1 MGQWPM
7 DNTIGA
13 TNSLFLSQ
21 ERENSAVMGVRQGF
35 QRPNPVHKLPLHISL
50 ILEQWCCGY
59 MVPDLADRAPGCSAC
74 PTGFQGFFAL
84 PK

>member
-21 ERENSAVMGVRQGF
+21 TAGEFRSHGRKAGVPTPNSGAQTTTAHFFDIGAVLLWVQGF
-35 QRPNPVHKLPLHISL
+35 RL
-50 ILEQWCCGY
+50 CG
-59 MVPDLADRAPGCSAC
+59 PSARVF
-74 PTGFQGFFAL
+74 GMSNWFQGFFAL